1 MKKTALL
8 ILLALAMMVSMFAAC
23 TAKTPDVIASEEEA
37 AKTLETLDWKFAVEG
52 ADKTEYTLA
61 DAKTHDLSKAITSV
75 IVSGTGDVVAFP
87 TTFIAEGVAL
97 QDFLADVGATGAT
110 KITYYGHDVYG
121 AEMSFTLT
129 EEDCASDEI
138 VIGWIKNKTEL
149 LPDSITYVG
158 IYGPSSSSTF
168 TGCNS
173 ITKIVIG

>member
-1 MKKTALL
+1 MKKIAL

-23 TAKTPDVIASEEEA
+23 SSKTPDVVASEEA
-37 AKTLETLDWKFAVEG
+37 AALTLDTLDWKFAVEG

-61 DAKTHDLSKAITSV
+61 DAKAHDLSKVITSV

-87 TTFIAEGVAL
+87 TTFIVEGVNL
-97 QDFLADVGATGAT
+97 QEFLADVGAAGAT

-121 AEMSFTLT
+121 AEMTYTLT
-129 EEDCASDEI
+129 EEECAADDI
-138 VIGWIKNKTEL
+138 VIGWIKNKAEL

-158 IYGPSSSSTF
+158 IYGPSSSATF